1 MADDKE
7 DDNNAD
13 KGASSVVV
21 VDDRMP
27 LGEYME
33 SVSDIDWG
41 VVHLRPIRT
50 CSAESMRKAKF
61 TQLLVSAFTPTLSPS
76 ENHQFLERFRYVLC
90 TSQLLED
97 HVSVSTYSRHTVF
110 EDKVRD
116 WTSGIKSSSNNRRKK
131 LWIGGGGCVLVVAL
145 LVTWAIKNPRLSTS
159 HHASLAFMVCICV
172 AMYLYAH
179 TRRTLARR
187 LRGRALT
194 FVTELVTTCQNFD
207 RVVMQALR
215 FVQEVEIMAKG
226 QHPLHRHKQRRKCQT
241 LRAALVASLA
251 LAASA
256 MDRTTDCIRPYA
268 SADVFRQLRMT
279 YHMPMSADDD
289 MTSTTTTSTM
299 RDLKAAFL
307 RVHLR
312 RRVLLC
318 TLMSVE
324 IKREL
329 NDVKPWT
336 QVVDQM
342 GHVGELLTQLVSE
355 IQTSLRDEL
364 APADHATDAEIQQP
378 RSGTG
383 FHSFAENLRVL
394 QTKMYVLRENTIRTM
409 AQDDD
414 HFLADY
420 DTIGRNLHSLMHD
433 WEQGKARLQEQLR
446 PTYLPLPLSS
456 SPPLSPT
463 LSSIAQ
469 TMSPPQSMPPTPLFS
484 DAPSTMPD
492 MTNTSLLDNDDE
504 DDRSEMVYIDDAEST
519 PRRSKRDSWGDW
531 GPRFPPDSGFSRS
544 LEMLLEEPFAEKTA
558 IIDCNDERHNAAPQG
573 SSIACADHGL
583 VTELK
588 NVLSRRTG

>member
-1 MADDKE
+1 MADDE
-7 DDNNAD
+7 DDDNNNAD
-13 KGASSVVV
+13 KVASSVVV

-33 SVSDIDWG
+33 SVSDNDWG

-61 TQLLVSAFTPTLSPS
+61 TQLLVSAFTPTLSPC
-76 ENHQFLERFRYVLC
+76 ENHQFLERFRFVLC

-97 HVSVSTYSRHTVF
+97 HVSVTMYSRHTVF

-116 WTSGIKSSSNNRRKK
+116 WTSGSKSSSNKRKK
-131 LWIGGGGCVLVVAL
+131 LWIGSGGCVLVVAL
-145 LVTWAIKNPRLSTS
+145 LVTWAIKNPRIGTS
-159 HHASLAFMVCICV
+159 HQASLAFMVCICV

-179 TRRTLARR
+179 ARRGLARK
-187 LRGRALT
+187 LRARALT

-226 QHPLHRHKQRRKCQT
+226 QHPLHRHKQRQRCQT

-256 MDRTTDCIRPYA
+256 IDRTTDCVRPYA
-268 SADVFRQLRMT
+268 SAEVFQQLRMT
-279 YHMPMSADDD
+279 YHMPMSAEDD
-289 MTSTTTTSTM
+289 MASATTSSTM

-318 TLMSVE
+318 ALMSVE

-329 NDVKPWT
+329 NDIKPWT
-336 QVVDQM
+336 QVADQM

-355 IQTSLRDEL
+355 IQTSLQDEL
-364 APADHATDAEIQQP
+364 APPDHAADAVLQQA

-383 FHSFAENLRVL
+383 FHSFAESLRVL

-409 AQDDD
+409 AQDDN

-420 DTIGRNLHSLMHD
+420 DAIGRNLHSLMRD
-433 WEQGKARLQEQLR
+433 WEQGKARLHEQLR
-446 PTYLPLPLSS
+446 PTDLPLPS
-456 SPPLSPT
+456 SPPLSPK
-463 LSSIAQ
+463 LSSIAR
-469 TMSPPQSMPPTPLFS
+469 TMSPPHSMPPTPLLS

-492 MTNTSLLDNDDE
+492 MTNTSLLDEDEE

-544 LEMLLEEPFAEKTA
+544 LEMLLEEPFAEKPAT
-558 IIDCNDERHNAAPQG
+558 IDRYAERLNAAPQSG
-573 SSIACADHGL
+573 SSIVRADQGL